1 MDNTH
6 EKIIKLLEENARYSD
21 EQIAVMLGLTTE
33 EVTKTIEKL
42 EKDGV
47 ICGYK
52 AVVNREMLNSN
63 EVTAFIE
70 LKVVPKADLGF
81 EEIAQT
87 IAEFSE
93 VHEVYLMSGGYDL
106 AIILKGTNFKNVALF
121 VAQRLAMLDSIV
133 STATHFVLTPYKQ
146 NGVIMNDKES
156 SEGRLT
162 IL

>member
-1 MDNTH
+1 M
-6 EKIIKLLEENARYSD
+6 EKIIKLLEENARYSN
-21 EQIAVMLGLTTE
+21 EQIAVMLGLTE
-33 EVTKTIEKL
+33 DEVAKSIDKM
-42 EKDGV
+42 EKDGI

-52 AVVNREMLNSN
+52 AVINREKLDNN

-87 IAEFSE
+87 IAEYDE

-106 AIILKGTNFKNVALF
+106 AIILKGTNFKDVALF
-121 VAQRLAMLDSIV
+121 VSQRLAMFDSVV

-146 NGVIMNDKES
+146 GGFIMNDSES
-156 SEGRLT
+156 IERRMTVL
-162 IL
+162 